1 MPKQSYRRKAL
12 THFTRNYERAKLLFA
27 VDQLL
32 DGDDDSSLDFESP
45 SFLSYLRAR
54 SGVASILDSR
64 YISKRTCRK
73 SSMNIFE
80 NDLHEQEDGLQW
92 MNDSDFKKKYR
103 MSRDMLDQVTD
114 LIKDNDVFKRGKRG
128 PKQMKVK
135 HQLMVWLNFVGK
147 EGESNGSQRNT
158 FKISEGA
165 CEKCRER
172 VVKAFVSMCD
182 EYITW
187 PDEEER
193 KEIADRIEAEFKFPN
208 CIGLMDGTLVELAI
222 TPLSD
227 DAADYNGRKYGY
239 SLTIM
244 VINDDRRKIRA
255 YLSGFPGSTHDNR
268 VWKAMDQCQNSD
280 KYFSPLQYILTDTA
294 FEPSNHAIPA
304 YKSQTGFIQEPN
316 KELFN
321 TALATPRVI
330 SEHVMGMWKG
340 RCGWLRK
347 IRMLITNNP
356 KSLTRIL
363 RYIEATIVLHNMLID
378 LGEEMEEDDEWNGN
392 DDLSDVDDPGS
403 IPEAYVLGL
412 PIPGGAPKDTRR
424 EQLKDFIVETYV
436 PSYNFQPIPEDIL
449 GEEIFVNDVQF

>member
-12 THFTRNYERAKLLFA
+12 AHVRRSYERAKMLFA

-32 DGDDDSSLDFESP
+32 DDDVSLNLESP
-45 SFLSYLRAR
+45 TFISYLHAR
-54 SGVASILDSR
+54 SRLSSILNSR
-64 YISKRTCRK
+64 YITTRTCRK
-73 SSMNIFE
+73 SEMNIFE
-80 NDLHEQEDGLQW
+80 NDLNVQEDGLHW
-92 MNDSDFKKKYR
+92 MNESDFKKKYR
-103 MSRDMLDQVTD
+103 MSRDMLDKVTD
-114 LIKDNDVFKRGKRG
+114 IIKDHDVFKRGKRG
-128 PKQMKVK
+128 PKQMEVK
-135 HQLMVWLNFVGK
+135 HQLMVWLNFIGK
-147 EGESNGSQRNT
+147 EGESNSSQRNT
-158 FKISEGA
+158 FKISEGV

-172 VVKAFVSMCD
+172 VVKALSSLRD
-182 EYITW
+182 EYIKW

-193 KEIADRIEAEFKFPN
+193 KEIAERIEAEFTFPN
-208 CIGLMDGTLVELAI
+208 CVGLMDGTLVELAI
-222 TPLSD
+222 TPTSD

-268 VWKAMDQCQNSD
+268 VWKAMDQCQNPE

-304 YKSQTGFIQEPN
+304 YKSQTGFVQEPN

-321 TALATPRVI
+321 NALATPRVI

-340 RCGWLRK
+340 RCSWLRK
-347 IRMLITNNP
+347 IRMMITNNP
-356 KSLTRIL
+356 KSLKRIL
-363 RYIEATIVLHNMLID
+363 KYIDATIVLHNILID
-378 LGEEMEEDDEWNGN
+378 LGEEMEEDDEWNRN
-392 DDLSDVDDPGS
+392 DDLSDIDDPLM
-403 IPEAYVLGL
+403 IPESYVLGL

-449 GEEIFVNDVQF
+449 AEDMSVNE